1 MPDSIRSILAGDP
14 MTGIAAEQLL
24 PLVYSELRRLAAVRL
39 ARAAPGATLQPTALV
54 HEAYLGLVANGDP
67 GWNGRAHFFGAAA
80 RAMHDIVVDRARRRA
95 AQKRGGGAKHEDVAA
110 ISIAAPGSDRVD
122 DVLALS
128 AVMARLAVEHPRRH
142 EVAMLRTFAGLT
154 EEEIAELHGVST
166 RTIEREW
173 RFARAW
179 LARELGS

>member
-1 MPDSIRSILAGDP
+1 
-14 MTGIAAEQLL
+14 MTDISAEQLL
-24 PLVYSELRRLAAVRL
+24 PLVYTELRRIAAARL

-67 GWNGRAHFFGAAA
+67 GWSGRAHFFGAAA
-80 RAMHDIVVDRARRRA
+80 RAMHDIIVDRARRRA
-95 AQKRGGGAKHEDVAA
+95 AQKRGGGAQHEDVAE
-110 ISIAAPGSDRVD
+110 ISIAVSDLGNQME

-128 AVMARLAVEHPRRH
+128 EAMARLAEEHPRRH

-154 EEEIAELHGVST
+154 EEEVAELHGVST

-179 LARELGS
+179 LVRALGE